1 MVSISKNIKAKI
13 GWAIKH
19 DFSIYLHK
27 KDLPLLISIKEFFG
41 VGRVYLDPK
50 KQTAVYSV
58 AKISDLINV
67 IIPFFTKYS
76 LITQK
81 RADFLLFKS
90 VVELMEKK
98 RTSNCRRIT
107 KDCRHQSFD
116 EPWFIHCIKESFPW
130 DYSCSKTKS

>member
-1 MVSISKNIKAKI
+1 MKNLNPNFVAGFCDAESTWMVSISKNIKAKI

-81 RADFLLFKS
+81 KLKQKLVK
-90 VVELMEKK
+90 L
-98 RTSNCRRIT
+98 
-107 KDCRHQSFD
+107 
-116 EPWFIHCIKESFPW
+116 
-130 DYSCSKTKS
+130 

>member
-81 RADFLLFKS
+81 KLKQKLVK
-90 VVELMEKK
+90 L
-98 RTSNCRRIT
+98 
-107 KDCRHQSFD
+107 
-116 EPWFIHCIKESFPW
+116 
-130 DYSCSKTKS
+130 